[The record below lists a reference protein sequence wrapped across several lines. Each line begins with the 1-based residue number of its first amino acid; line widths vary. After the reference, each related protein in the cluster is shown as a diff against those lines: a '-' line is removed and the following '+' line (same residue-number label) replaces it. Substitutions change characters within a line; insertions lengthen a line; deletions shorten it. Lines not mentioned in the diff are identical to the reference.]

1 MTTLLLSTL
10 LLLTIIAAFLFGI
23 AMGYWVICG
32 ILNLFSPKLA
42 ARKPARAPAL
52 APTVSGD

>member
-32 ILNLFSPKLA
+32 ILNVFSPKRA
-42 ARKPARAPAL
+42 DRKIVRTPAF
-52 APTVSGD
+52 APTASGD